1 MILDIV
7 FGLIIVIFFLIGKKR
22 GFVVEFFGTFKYLI
36 ILYTMKFLYPT
47 VEKVFKLT
55 DNNIDH
61 LKKYFISFLI
71 LYVILSEVF
80 LLRFIYDF
88 FISGS
93 IILDFVRCQILF
105 SSDSFFLRN
114 LHT

>member
-71 LYVILSEVF
+71 LYVKTERLSSNQ
-80 LLRFIYDF
+80 LLIPF
-88 FISGS
+88 FSPLS
-93 IILDFVRCQILF
+93 A
-105 SSDSFFLRN
+105 
-114 LHT
+114 